1 MLERAKERT
10 RKGKYLS
17 IEYARFADD
26 LVILLNTHPS
36 NRWLLAAVNQRL
48 REEFAKLHVQI
59 NDEKS
64 RVVDLRHGE
73 SFGFL
78 GFDFRRV
85 LSRQGKWRPQY
96 TPKLKKR
103 TALLQKLREVFA
115 RNQSRPIHLVV
126 RTINPIVRGW
136 VNYFALGHS
145 GRCLGYVRNWIE
157 LKVRRHMMRA
167 LKRRG
172 FGWNRWST
180 EWLYATLGLFHGY
193 RVRADLR
200 SPPAPV

>member
-1 MLERAKERT
+1 M
-10 RKGKYLS
+10 
-17 IEYARFADD
+17 
-26 LVILLNTHPS
+26 
-36 NRWLLAAVNQRL
+36 
-48 REEFAKLHVQI
+48 
-59 NDEKS
+59 
-64 RVVDLRHGE
+64 
-73 SFGFL
+73 
-78 GFDFRRV
+78 
-85 LSRQGKWRPQY
+85 
-96 TPKLKKR
+96 
-103 TALLQKLREVFA
+103 
-115 RNQSRPIHLVV
+115 V

-193 RVRADLR
+193 RVRAPLPTGAGLGLISRGMKRTGER
-200 SPPAPV
+200 SARKTARYVRCGGGWKRDDGSRTEGQRESAGIPTAA